1 MSVWNRV
8 QYPEKKNIIRVFRDT
23 AISICIVG
31 VLSLGISSVMV
42 LIV

>member
-23 AISICIVG
+23 TVSICIVG
-31 VLSLGISSVMV
+31 MLSFGISNLMN
-42 LIV
+42 LII